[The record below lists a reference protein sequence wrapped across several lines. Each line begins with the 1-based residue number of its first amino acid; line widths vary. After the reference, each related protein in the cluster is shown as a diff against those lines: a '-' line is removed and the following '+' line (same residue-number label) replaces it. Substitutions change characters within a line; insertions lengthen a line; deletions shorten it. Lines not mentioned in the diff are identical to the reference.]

1 MRVGDVHLN
10 QVKVYIH
17 ATIAGNHLIIS
28 FSLVAGQMILI
39 ALLAS
44 PISQLYQGS
53 ALDTF
58 GVLLI
63 GIAVAIATWAFSSM
77 QSGTFTV
84 LPEPTSGASFTQ
96 AGPYKHVRHPMYSAV
111 IIGGLGATLC
121 HADVVS
127 VVQLM
132 MLIVLLVVKLQ
143 REERYL
149 TTRYATYEHY
159 RTHTKALVPYFF

>member
-1 MRVGDVHLN
+1 
-10 QVKVYIH
+10 
-17 ATIAGNHLIIS
+17 
-28 FSLVAGQMILI
+28 MILI

-44 PISQLYQGS
+44 PIAQLYQGS
-53 ALDTF
+53 AFDTV
-58 GVLLI
+58 GLLLI
-63 GIAVAIATWAFSSM
+63 ITAAVIATWAFSSM
-77 QSGTFTV
+77 RSGTFTV
-84 LPEPTSGASFTQ
+84 LPEPKAGASFTQ

-132 MLIVLLVVKLQ
+132 MLIVLLIVKLQ

-149 TTRYATYEHY
+149 TTRYAAYEHY
-159 RTHTKALVPYFF
+159 KTQTKALAPYVF

>member
-1 MRVGDVHLN
+1 
-10 QVKVYIH
+10 
-17 ATIAGNHLIIS
+17 
-28 FSLVAGQMILI
+28 MILI

-53 ALDTF
+53 ALDTL
-58 GVLLI
+58 GLLLI

-84 LPEPTSGASFTQ
+84 LPEPTSGALFTQ
-96 AGPYKHVRHPMYSAV
+96 AGPYRHVRHPMYSAV

-132 MLIVLLVVKLQ
+132 MLIVLLTIKLQ

-149 TTRYATYEHY
+149 TTRYAAYEHY
-159 RTHTKALVPYFF
+159 KTQTKALAPYVF